1 MAEQLVLDSRQIAEY
16 LPHRFPFL
24 LVDAIT
30 EFVAEEYIVGIK
42 NVTVNE
48 WFFQGHFP
56 GNPIFPGV
64 LILEAMAQVGI
75 VFAKMTDPSVRD
87 KLIVFAGID
96 GVRFRRQ
103 VEPGHRMV
111 LRLEHEKRKGPIW
124 KMNGRAEVDGE
135 IACEAMLIA
144 ALAQEKRKG

>member
-1 MAEQLVLDSRQIAEY
+1 MEEKTILGPKEIMEY

-24 LVDAIT
+24 LVDSIIGFD
-30 EFVAEEYIVGIK
+30 EGKGIVGVK

-56 GNPIFPGV
+56 GEPILPGV

-75 VFAKMTDPSVRD
+75 IFAKMSDPSLKDR
-87 KLIVFAGID
+87 LIVFAGID
-96 GVRFRRQ
+96 VVRFRKQ
-103 VEPGHRMV
+103 VTPGDRMI

-124 KMNGRAEVDGE
+124 KMAGTAEVEDE
-135 IACEAMLIA
+135 VVCEARLIA
-144 ALAQEKRKG
+144 ALANKK